1 MLLNDTIARIG
12 PPIRAAEMAARRHQ
26 ESLAIPRGSLGR
38 LHDIGIQLAA
48 ITGDARPVVETTAI
62 ITMAG
67 DHGVAAQGVSC
78 FPQEVTHEMVAN
90 FTRGGAAINVLAD
103 VFDSRLTVV
112 DIGVAGGP
120 IAAETSAG
128 RNCRLVNARIADGTA
143 DMTQGPAMSLVQAEA
158 ALNAGI
164 RIFIEEHK
172 RGLDAVG
179 TGDMGIANTTASA
192 AIACVLLGCP
202 PGKVV
207 NRGTGIDDDTLSHK
221 VSVVERS
228 LKVHRPDPE
237 DAIDLLAKVGG
248 FEIGGIAGVIL
259 AACAHRT
266 PVVVDG
272 FISTAAAMLASRFN
286 PHVKHY
292 LFSGHQ
298 SAVAGH
304 DLMLADL
311 GIAPLVNLGMRLGEG
326 TGAAFG
332 LAVLKAASRVACRVL
347 TFEEA
352 RVTGPGTGDR

>member
-1 MLLNDTIARIG
+1 MIPLRASG

-48 ITGDARPVVETTAI
+48 ITGDARPVVETTGI

-78 FPQEVTHEMVAN
+78 FPQEVTREMVAN
-90 FTRGGAAINVLAD
+90 FIRGGAAINVLAD

-112 DIGVAGGP
+112 DIGVAGEP
-120 IAAETSAG
+120 TAAEMSAG

-143 DMTQGPAMSLVQAEA
+143 DMTQGRPCRASRPKPPI
-158 ALNAGI
+158 NTGI
-164 RIFIEEHK
+164 RVFIEEHK

-202 PGKVV
+202 PEKVV
-207 NRGTGIDDDTLSHK
+207 NRGTGIDDDTLSRK
-221 VSVVERS
+221 VSVVEQS

-237 DAIDLLAKVGG
+237 DALDLLAKVGG
-248 FEIGGIAGVIL
+248 FEIGGIAGVISGGL
-259 AACAHRT
+259 RPPHTRGGRRLYFHGGGHAGQSFQSRTSNIIFFPGTNRPWPGTISCWRTWGSSHWSTWACVWGRG
-266 PVVVDG
+266 PG
-272 FISTAAAMLASRFN
+272 PPS
-286 PHVKHY
+286 
-292 LFSGHQ
+292 
-298 SAVAGH
+298 
-304 DLMLADL
+304 
-311 GIAPLVNLGMRLGEG
+311 
-326 TGAAFG
+326 G